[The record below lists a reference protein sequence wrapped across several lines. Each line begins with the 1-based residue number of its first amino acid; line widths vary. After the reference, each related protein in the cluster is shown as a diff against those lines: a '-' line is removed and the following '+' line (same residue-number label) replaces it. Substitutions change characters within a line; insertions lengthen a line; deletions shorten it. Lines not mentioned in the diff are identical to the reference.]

1 MKNWN
6 SVAFSVLCAVVV
18 SFAAA
23 FPRPANAE
31 VVTYTLAFNPT
42 VGTGGIGTLVLDFA
56 SPPTGITILTGN
68 ALANDFVS
76 FTETVDGIS
85 FTTPLADVSL
95 ISLFNT
101 ALTDIVASTTNGRGR
116 GSVTLHEPDL
126 INIPMTY
133 TLGVPF
139 TEFGT
144 ISVTNTVT
152 AVPEPSTWVMM
163 ILGFLGLAFAAS
175 RKRKSS
181 LSFA

>member
-1 MKNWN
+1 
-6 SVAFSVLCAVVV
+6 VVN
-18 SFAAA
+18 FAAA

-42 VGTGGIGTLVLDFA
+42 VGTGGTGTLVLDFA
-56 SPPTGITILTGN
+56 SPPTGITILAGT
-68 ALANDFVS
+68 ALAHDFVS
-76 FTETVDGIS
+76 FTETVDGTS

-101 ALTDIVASTTNGRGR
+101 TLTNIVASTTNGHGLS
-116 GSVTLHEPDL
+116 SVTLSEPDL
-126 INIPMTY
+126 LNIPMTY

-152 AVPEPSTWVMM
+152 AVPEPSTWLMM
-163 ILGFLGLAFAAS
+163 ILGFLGLGFAAS
-175 RKRKSS
+175 RKKKSS
-181 LSFA
+181 LGFA